1 MNIGMLAILILV
13 MRRRVP
19 IDGEKLALAIFMT
32 ILKTL
37 TMTMMVM
44 MMMKDVKGWRGCLS
58 LYVAFLFRELCLL
71 HELHL

>member
-13 MRRRVP
+13 MRRRVL

-44 MMMKDVKGWRGCLS
+44 MMKDVKGLS

>member
-13 MRRRVP
+13 MRRRVL
-19 IDGEKLALAIFMT
+19 IDDEKLALAIFMT

-44 MMMKDVKGWRGCLS
+44 MMKDVKGWRGCLL

>member
-19 IDGEKLALAIFMT
+19 IDDEKLALAIFMT
-32 ILKTL
+32 IVKTL

-44 MMMKDVKGWRGCLS
+44 MMKDVKGWRRGLS